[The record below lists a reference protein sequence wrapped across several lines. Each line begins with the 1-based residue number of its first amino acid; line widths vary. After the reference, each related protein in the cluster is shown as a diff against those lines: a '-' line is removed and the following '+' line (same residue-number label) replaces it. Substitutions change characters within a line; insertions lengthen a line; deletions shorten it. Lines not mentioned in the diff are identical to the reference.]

1 MVCLRKTCFLI
12 VVKLIF
18 LIIPCIGQNKISCPE
33 KWWVVFHP
41 FAAKKIYDAAK
52 VTLEG
57 VKKVKVDSL
66 LDFRNSGGT
75 LDAFRHTYWMAL
87 ASQKVKAKKAISF
100 GNAHE
105 RGNFKMF
112 KKLQYE
118 EGEVP
123 DSVSGA
129 MDLFN
134 NTVGA
139 KLGSENKSMLQ
150 DSLFELV
157 LSKIKIGDM
166 KIVAIDCSGNYVD
179 CNLKT
184 IEKEKLYG
192 RWNNNKC
199 LVPSN
204 TVCFKMEP

>member
-1 MVCLRKTCFLI
+1 MVCVRKTCFLI

-33 KWWVVFHP
+33 KWWAVFHP

-52 VTLEG
+52 IALEG
-57 VKKVKVDSL
+57 VRKVKTDSL
-66 LDFRNSGGT
+66 LDNRNSGGT
-75 LDAFRHTYWMAL
+75 LDAFRHAYWMAL

-100 GNAHE
+100 GKAHE

-123 DSVSGA
+123 DSVSGT

-134 NTVGA
+134 NAVGA
-139 KLGSENKSMLQ
+139 KLGCENKLMSQ
-150 DSLFELV
+150 DSLFSLV
-157 LSKIKIGDM
+157 VSKIKAGEM
-166 KIVAIDCSGNYVD
+166 KIVAMDCLGNYVD
-179 CNLKT
+179 CNFKT
-184 IEKEKLYG
+184 IEIEKLHG
-192 RWNNNKC
+192 RWINNKC

-204 TVCFKMEP
+204 TSCFKK